1 MNVGV
6 KVADVPHVILNNGV
20 SIPQLGL
27 GVFEIPFNDTQ
38 ALVESA
44 LEAGYRHIDTAAA
57 YGNEAA
63 VGAAISASGIAR
75 DEIFVTTK
83 LRNGQQSQAK
93 EAFEASREA
102 LGVEVIDLY
111 LIHWPVPS
119 LGRYVDAW
127 RSLEAIYH
135 EGLARAIG
143 VSNFLPDH
151 IETLLAST
159 TVVPAV
165 NQFELHPTFQQA
177 QLWETCRAHNI
188 AVEAYSPLGRGADLD
203 AATVR
208 SLSNTYEVT
217 PAQIVLAW
225 QLAMGNI
232 AIPKSANPRR
242 ARENLEAVEV
252 SLSAAD
258 LAAIA
263 ALECGARTGGDP
275 ATIAFTQMPTR

>member
-1 MNVGV
+1 V
-6 KVADVPHVILNNGV
+6 KVADVPHVVLNNGV
-20 SIPQLGL
+20 PIPQLGL
-27 GVFEIPFNDTQ
+27 GVFEVSFNETQ
-38 ALVESA
+38 SLVESA

-63 VGAAISASGIAR
+63 VGAAIAASGIAR

-83 LRNGQQSQAK
+83 LRNGEQSQAK

-111 LIHWPVPS
+111 LIHWPVPA

-127 RSLEAIYH
+127 RSLEEIYH
-135 EGLARAIG
+135 DGGARAIG
-143 VSNFLPDH
+143 VSNFLPGH

-177 QLWETCRAHNI
+177 ELWSTCRALNI

-208 SLSNTYEVT
+208 SPSKTYGVT

-225 QLAMGNI
+225 QLAAGNI
-232 AIPKSANPRR
+232 AIPKSASPVRV
-242 ARENLEAVEV
+242 RENLVAVEI

-263 ALECGARTGGDP
+263 AMESGARTGGDP
-275 ATIAFTQMPTR
+275 ATLAFSQMPPR